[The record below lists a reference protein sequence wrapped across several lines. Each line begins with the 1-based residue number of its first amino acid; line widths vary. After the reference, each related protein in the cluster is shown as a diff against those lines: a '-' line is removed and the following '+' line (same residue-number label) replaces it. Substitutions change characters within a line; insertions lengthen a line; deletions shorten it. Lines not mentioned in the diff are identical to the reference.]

1 MEFIALKI
9 LLFNSLSYQF
19 SSSKI
24 KSHFKNQTSNNFFQ
38 EISSYLCFVVH
49 NCLTTMDNTYTSIYS
64 NRYHDTS
71 KRFQGF
77 FKLVMVWK
85 GSVLKLIWHD
95 LAIFIFLHTFLRIL
109 YTQVLIHHDVA
120 AQYFEMI
127 CIYAGR

>member
-1 MEFIALKI
+1 
-9 LLFNSLSYQF
+9 
-19 SSSKI
+19 
-24 KSHFKNQTSNNFFQ
+24 
-38 EISSYLCFVVH
+38 
-49 NCLTTMDNTYTSIYS
+49 MDNTYTSIYS

-109 YTQVLIHHDVA
+109 YTKVLIHHDVA